1 MSERHSLTLSLA
13 AQSSFPF
20 IVSQRGRCS
29 VEDGATALLNE
40 PHLGLLLGD
49 TLELAEVRLAC
60 ATLGNTFSNTTED
73 DVEIHTENTS
83 GGVVLDA
90 EINVFVNTKTEVTWN
105 NY

>member
-1 MSERHSLTLSLA
+1 MC
-13 AQSSFPF
+13 
-20 IVSQRGRCS
+20 QRGGCS
-29 VEDGATALLNE
+29 VKDGAAALLNE

-49 TLELAEVRLAC
+49 TLELAEVGFAC
-60 ATLGNTFSNTTED
+60 ATLSDTFANTSED
-73 DVEIHTENTS
+73 NVEIHTENTG